1 MSKTKA
7 TGYAGAL
14 PLNTVLGE
22 VIDHEDFERWMLT
35 NHLAFAQMGWG
46 GDGVF
51 EAVDV
56 DQASWFTPAR
66 LDRFTGPVKGR
77 RAESGG
83 AYTLR
88 VEAFGSKFEIRITR
102 TPLDGGA
109 STFTY
114 TDSTSGSGEQWVE
127 VDVPLPDDGIYWLT
141 LELQSATLDGIV
153 RQVVPSEPEIDT
165 GDFP

>member
-1 MSKTKA
+1 MQLPVEHPCS
-7 TGYAGAL
+7 AGQAGLSAL
-14 PLNTVLGE
+14 RRTTRHPDVAPKRLP
-22 VIDHEDFERWMLT
+22 H
-35 NHLAFAQMGWG
+35 
-46 GDGVF
+46 F

-56 DQASWFTPAR
+56 DEATWFTPAR

-109 STFTY
+109 STLTFTG
-114 TDSTSGSGEQWVE
+114 STSGTTEQWVE